1 MSSHY
6 RKLTIGD
13 TANFECLRCG
23 RCCSSGPNVGLTAFD
38 ILRIAGHLGVEWK
51 KLRGRHIIAVIA
63 DTIAIPILMDKG
75 GGRCVFLEMLNGI
88 PHCSIYP
95 VRPMKCKIYP
105 FILYSSGNK
114 HTIYLDECC
123 PGIKVEKTIEPPW
136 NILENYIFE
145 LKMHYSTLYKLVF
158 DYGFEPLEALERTID
173 EIAKTYNMAEGV
185 RRINNFSKG

>member
-1 MSSHY
+1 MNSHY
-6 RKLTIGD
+6 RKLTVGD

-38 ILRIAGHLGVEWK
+38 ILRIAEHLGVEWQ

-75 GGRCVFLEMLNGI
+75 GGRCVFLEVLNGT

-95 VRPMKCKIYP
+95 ARPMKCKIYP

-114 HTIYLDECC
+114 DTLYLDECC
-123 PGIKVEKTIEPPW
+123 PGVKVEKTIEPPW
-136 NILENYIFE
+136 KILEKYIFE
-145 LKMHYSTLYKLVF
+145 LRVHYSTLYKLVF
-158 DYGFEPLEALERTID
+158 DYGIEPIEALERTID
-173 EIAKTYNMAEGV
+173 EIAETYDFDERV
-185 RRINNFSKG
+185 KRSNNFSKG